1 MQEARMAKIHPTA
14 IVDPGAELAE
24 DVEIGAFSVVEG
36 DTVIDSGCVLRP
48 HAVVRRHTRLGR
60 GNRVDSFAVLGG
72 EPQDLKFDPGT
83 VSWLRIGDDNVFR
96 EGVTISRATGEGLE
110 TVVGSRTYW
119 MAGSHAGHNATVE
132 DDCIL
137 VNGAAVAGHAVVSRR
152 TILSAHA
159 MVHQFCWVGEGVM
172 TQGGAG
178 ISMHAPPFTLLAGI
192 SRVVGLNAVGLK
204 RNRELTDEDRAQ
216 IRQAF
221 RITYR
226 SGLTVTAALAEMD
239 RQVHWGA
246 AAGRF
251 REFVRRVLAAEK
263 PHARGLCP
271 LRLRSRGD

>member
-1 MQEARMAKIHPTA
+1 MAKIHPTA
-14 IVDPGAELAE
+14 IVDPGAEIAD
-24 DVEIGAFSVVEG
+24 DVEIGAYCVVEG
-36 DTVIDSGCVLRP
+36 DTVVGPGCVLRP
-48 HAVVRRHTRLGR
+48 HAVVRRYTRLGR
-60 GNRVDSFAVLGG
+60 GNRLDSFVVLGG
-72 EPQDLKFDPGT
+72 EPQDLKFDPRT

-119 MAGSHAGHNATVE
+119 MAYSHAGHNATVE

-137 VNGAAVAGHAVVSRR
+137 VNCAAVAGHAVISRR
-152 TILSAHA
+152 TILSAHVG
-159 MVHQFCWVGEGVM
+159 VHQFCWVGEGVM

-178 ISMHAPPFTLLAGI
+178 ISMHAPPYTIIANV

-204 RNRELTDEDRAQ
+204 RSRELTDEDRAQ
-216 IRQAF
+216 VRQAF

-239 RQVHWGA
+239 RQQHWGV
-246 AAGRF
+246 AAGGF
-251 REFVRRVLAAEK
+251 RDFVRKVLAAEK
-263 PHARGLCP
+263 PYARGLCP